1 MNETGNSFITIDLA
15 KIRSNMEKIRKHVG
29 PDVEIMP
36 VLKANACGHGLIRTA
51 DWLISECKIRRLAV
65 AQVREAQELREAGN
79 SAEIMVLG
87 GVPVNNL
94 PYAVQEDLILPVFRT
109 QDAALL
115 SDLSLKSGKK
125 TRVHIKID
133 TGLGRIGVE
142 KGQQLE
148 NLLDGILPLQGLEI
162 EGVFTHFG
170 EAEVADPAFTEQQI
184 RDFEE
189 AVGQIRARGIHPRYI
204 HATNTPSTVRF
215 KKAHYNM
222 VRTGLLWLGYDPC
235 LDEENRLGLE
245 TVLDWKTF
253 ITNKKYV
260 PAGRSMGYWRSFTA
274 TRDTVVGIASF
285 GYGDGYL
292 EDLGKKGGYV
302 LIHGKRAPII
312 SVCMDQTFLDIT
324 DIPETE
330 IGDTV
335 TLIGRDGGEKI
346 DAFDLEKITE
356 NSYVVYLCNISERPV
371 KIYKEQE

>member
-51 DWLISECKIRRLAV
+51 DWLISECKIKRLAV

-115 SDLSLKSGKK
+115 SDLALKSGKK

-148 NLLDGILPLQGLEI
+148 DLLDGILPLQGLEI

-274 TRDTVVGIASF
+274 KRDTVVGIASF

>member
-115 SDLSLKSGKK
+115 SDLALKSGKK
-125 TRVHIKID
+125 TLVHIKID

-148 NLLDGILPLQGLEI
+148 DLLDGILPLQGLEI

-245 TVLDWKTF
+245 TVLDWKTY

-274 TRDTVVGIASF
+274 KRDTVVGIASF

-302 LIHGKRAPII
+302 LIHGRRAPII

-330 IGDTV
+330 IGDTI

-371 KIYKEQE
+371 KIYKDQE

>member
-115 SDLSLKSGKK
+115 SDLALKSGKK

-148 NLLDGILPLQGLEI
+148 DLLDGILPLQGLEI

-189 AVGQIRARGIHPRYI
+189 AVGQIRARGIHPRYV

-371 KIYKEQE
+371 KIYKEQ

>member
-1 MNETGNSFITIDLA
+1 MKETGNSFITIDLA
-15 KIRSNMEKIRKHVG
+15 KIKSNMEKIRKHVG

-36 VLKANACGHGLIRTA
+36 VLKANACGHGLIPVGS
-51 DWLISECKIRRLAV
+51 WLVKECKIRRLAV
-65 AQVREAQELREAGN
+65 AQVREAKQLREAGN
-79 SAEIMVLG
+79 PAEIMVLG

-115 SDLSLKSGKK
+115 SDLALQSGK
-125 TRVHIKID
+125 TIRVHIKID

-142 KGQQLE
+142 KGRQLE
-148 NLLDGILPLQGLEI
+148 ELLDGILTLKGLEI

-170 EAEVADPAFTEQQI
+170 EAEVADTSFTEQQI

-189 AVGQIRARGIHPRYI
+189 ALSQIRARGLKLRYI

-245 TVLDWKTF
+245 TVLEWKTF
-253 ITNKKYV
+253 LTNKKYV
-260 PAGRSMGYWRSFTA
+260 PSGKSMGYWRSFTA
-274 TRDTVVGIASF
+274 SRDTVVGIASF

-324 DIPETE
+324 DIPESE
-330 IGDTV
+330 IGDEV
-335 TLIGRDGGEKI
+335 TLIGCDGGEKI
-346 DAFDLEKITE
+346 DAFDLEKLTE
-356 NSYVVYLCNISERPV
+356 NSYVVYLCNINERPV
-371 KIYKEQE
+371 KIYTQ

>member
-1 MNETGNSFITIDLA
+1 MNGTGNSFITIDLT

-36 VLKANACGHGLIRTA
+36 VLKANACGHGLVRTA

-65 AQVREAQELREAGN
+65 AQVREAQTLREAGN
-79 SAEIMVLG
+79 RAEIMVLG

-115 SDLSLKSGKK
+115 SGLALKSGKK
-125 TRVHIKID
+125 ARVHIKID

-142 KGQQLE
+142 KGEQLE
-148 NLLDGILPLQGLEI
+148 DLLDGILPLEGLEI

-170 EAEVADPAFTEQQI
+170 EAEVANPEFTEQQI

-189 AVGQIRARGIHPRYI
+189 AVGQIRARGIHPRYV

-274 TRDTVVGIASF
+274 KRDTVVGIASF

-371 KIYKEQE
+371 KIYKDRE

>member
-115 SDLSLKSGKK
+115 SDLALKSGKK

-148 NLLDGILPLQGLEI
+148 DLLDGILPLQGLEI

-189 AVGQIRARGIHPRYI
+189 AVGQIRARGIHPRYV

-292 EDLGKKGGYV
+292 EDLGKRGGYV

-371 KIYKEQE
+371 KIYKEQ

>member
-1 MNETGNSFITIDLA
+1 MNETGNSFITIDLV

-115 SDLSLKSGKK
+115 SDLALKSGKK

-142 KGQQLE
+142 KGRQLE
-148 NLLDGILPLQGLEI
+148 DLLDGILPLQGLEI

-235 LDEENRLGLE
+235 LDEENRLDLE

-371 KIYKEQE
+371 KIYKDQE

>member
-15 KIRSNMEKIRKHVG
+15 KIKSNMEKIRNHVG

-36 VLKANACGHGLIRTA
+36 VLKANACGHGLIRTS
-51 DWLISECKIRRLAV
+51 DWLVKECGIKRLAV
-65 AQVREAQELREAGN
+65 AQVREAEQLRRAG
-79 SAEIMVLG
+79 SQAEIMVLG

-94 PYAVQEDLILPVFRT
+94 PYAVQENLILPVFRT

-115 SDLSLKSGKK
+115 SALAQENGR
-125 TRVHIKID
+125 TARVHIKID

-142 KGQQLE
+142 KGEQLE
-148 NLLDGILPLQGLEI
+148 ELLDGILPLKGLEI

-170 EAEVADPAFTEQQI
+170 EAEVTDPEFTEIQI
-184 RDFEE
+184 SRFEE
-189 AVGQIRARGIHPRYI
+189 ALGQIRARGIQPRYI

-222 VRTGLLWLGYDPC
+222 IRTGLLWLGYDPC
-235 LDEENRLGLE
+235 LEEDNRLGLE
-245 TVLDWKTF
+245 TVLEWKTF
-253 ITNKKYV
+253 LTNKKHV
-260 PAGRSMGYWRSFTA
+260 LSGRSMGYWRSFTA
-274 TRDTVVGIASF
+274 KRDTVVGIACF

-324 DIPETE
+324 DIPDAE

-335 TLIGRDGGEKI
+335 TLIGHDGSEKI
-346 DAFDLEKITE
+346 DAFDMEKLTE

-371 KIYKEQE
+371 RIYRD

>member
-1 MNETGNSFITIDLA
+1 MNETGNSFITIDLV

-115 SDLSLKSGKK
+115 SDLALKSGKK

-142 KGQQLE
+142 KGRQLE
-148 NLLDGILPLQGLEI
+148 DLLDGILPLQGLEI

-189 AVGQIRARGIHPRYI
+189 AVGQIRARGIHPRYV

-371 KIYKEQE
+371 KIYKEQ